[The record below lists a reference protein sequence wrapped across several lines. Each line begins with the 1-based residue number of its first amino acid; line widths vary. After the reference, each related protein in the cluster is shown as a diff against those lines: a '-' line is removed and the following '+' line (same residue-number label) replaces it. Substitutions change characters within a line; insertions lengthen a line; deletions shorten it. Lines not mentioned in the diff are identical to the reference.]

1 MKWLYDR
8 YLLTPI
14 IGGYYM
20 ILVGFGTYQLFI
32 SPVDINDSAST
43 AYGFLMGLPAVAI
56 GLIKWRLD
64 KVKGGNDDRAED

>member
-20 ILVGFGTYQLFI
+20 ALVGFGTYQMFI
-32 SPVDINDSAST
+32 VPADITGSSAT
-43 AYGFLMGLPAVAI
+43 AYATLMALPAVAV
-56 GLIKWRLD
+56 GLIKWRFD
-64 KVKGGNDDRAED
+64 GGISSK

>member
-20 ILVGFGTYQLFI
+20 ALVGFGTYQMFI
-32 SPVDINDSAST
+32 VPADITGSSAA
-43 AYGFLMGLPAVAI
+43 AYATLMALPAVAV
-56 GLIKWRLD
+56 GLIKWRFD
-64 KVKGGNDDRAED
+64 GGISSK

>member
-20 ILVGFGTYQLFI
+20 ALVGFGTYQMFI
-32 SPVDINDSAST
+32 VPAAITGPAASAYVS
-43 AYGFLMGLPAVAI
+43 LMALPAVAV
-56 GLIKWRLD
+56 GLIKWRFD
-64 KVKGGNDDRAED
+64 GGISSK